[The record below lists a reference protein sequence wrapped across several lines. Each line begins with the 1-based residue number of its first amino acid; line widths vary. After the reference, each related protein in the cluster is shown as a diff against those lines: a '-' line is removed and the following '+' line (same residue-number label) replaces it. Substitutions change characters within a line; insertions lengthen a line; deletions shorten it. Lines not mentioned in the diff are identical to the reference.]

1 MHTETYETS
10 LAKIKA
16 ASHDPARTHQRQP
29 ITGGNL
35 STMQKRDMEKQPK
48 QAMTQSRKPVKE
60 SNSKS

>member
-1 MHTETYETS
+1 MQTETYETS

-35 STMQKRDMEKQPK
+35 SDMEKQPK